1 MAGIC
6 SNDLSNL
13 QSEYTEMVQKIFC
26 HGIDAVKD
34 RYASAQFR
42 SYSSNH
48 MDALSA
54 EYELETIKKEL
65 QNFSERAL
73 QAFEAIGSLVHDLL
87 LAEAAAGADTAE
99 MVVDSPTTPLP
110 PFVATAEFLAMESVS
125 AQDVEAMKGF
135 ADRATAAKETCLAGL
150 ARLDELINDAESR
163 AQGNAPLSEKII
175 QVERQREDAM
185 ITGESLASFDRELGK
200 LRLSLEKE
208 KALSRQA
215 RRDVESLSAR
225 KEVQKHALEQ
235 LEHIVQETTSRCLV
249 FEACFLARQ
258 YNEDAASL
266 GKKVERLSEIKR
278 HLMANAWKGSPYRGV
293 LLPRMVLPCLD
304 TRWFKPDG
312 SGELVRDESKKL
324 YFCNV
329 IEW

>member
-6 SNDLSNL
+6 SNDLGNL
-13 QSEYTEMVQKIFC
+13 QSAYTEMVQKIFC

-42 SYSSNH
+42 SYSSNS
-48 MDALSA
+48 MDAWKA
-54 EYELETIKKEL
+54 EQELETVKKEL
-65 QNFSERAL
+65 QGISERAS

-87 LAEAAAGADTAE
+87 LSEAAAGADAAE
-99 MVVDSPTTPLP
+99 AVVDAPETPLP
-110 PFVATAEFLAMESVS
+110 PFVANAEFLAMESVS

-135 ADRATAAKETCLAGL
+135 ADRAAAAKETCLAGL
-150 ARLDELINDAESR
+150 ARLDELINDAGSR
-163 AQGNAPLSEKII
+163 AQGNTSLAEKITR
-175 QVERQREDAM
+175 VERQREDAM
-185 ITGESLASFDRELGK
+185 IAGESLASFDRELVK
-200 LRLSLEKE
+200 LRLSWEKE
-208 KALSRQA
+208 DALSRQA

-225 KEVQKHALEQ
+225 KEKQKHALGQ

-266 GKKVERLSEIKR
+266 GKKVERLAEIKR
-278 HLMANAWKGSPYRGV
+278 HLMSNAWKGSPYRGV
-293 LLPRMVLPCLD
+293 LLPRMVLPRLD

-312 SGELVRDESKKL
+312 NGELVRDGSKKL

-329 IEW
+329 MEW